1 MMILCR
7 DTLRCNHL
15 EASETK
21 LEFSVSNFLFSDFK
35 HSSKKELEFSNS
47 KLTNGFIRQN

>member
-15 EASETK
+15 EALEIK
-21 LEFSVSNFLFSDFK
+21 LEFSVTNFLFSDFK
-35 HSSKKELEFSNS
+35 HSSKKELEFLNS
-47 KLTNGFIRQN
+47 ELTNGFLRQN